1 MIVERP
7 HKTKTTPRDVKK
19 DLRAIYERADGS
31 IPDMSRLASRKKS
44 GFRKLLIRGILFL
57 FVLSIVAWSGFF
69 FFSNGILQKQEN
81 LSVKIEGP
89 AEVKAGDSVTYN
101 IRYENTGDVPM
112 ATLELS
118 ASFPPDF
125 HLVSSVPEANDK
137 NVWTLGSLTPKSDGV
152 VTVNGIF
159 LAEVPSTE
167 KLQALFTYKPAN
179 FNSSFQAI
187 QTLNVNVS
195 DSILQ
200 MTMNGP
206 DQTLPGDEVEY
217 VISVGHAQKDSAQN
231 LRVIPELPQ
240 NFAVTGTNPA
250 FENGKNYWSLSA
262 LDPNQPKTFTV
273 KGSYTASATGEQT
286 MKASVGFV
294 SDNVYLKQKDAEV
307 KTTMQ
312 GGSIAFHLIVN
323 GSNTD
328 QTVDPGKALR
338 GSIDYTNQ
346 AKETARDVSFTLALD
361 GKGSLP
367 IDWARAELKSG
378 KRNGNQIVWDAATLN
393 KLKSLKPNDSGIID
407 FSLPLLTGSNTADH
421 FTMTLTT
428 RVGSLGESTDARTI
442 SATPILISIN
452 SQIGFRSEVRYFTTE
467 GIPVGTGPLPP
478 TVGKTTAYRVY
489 WNITNT
495 IHDLSDVKITTTIP
509 ANVMWMNKNLADI
522 GAVAYKGADESITW
536 AIPKLPKSINQAGAW
551 FDVWI
556 KPTESDVGTAMPL
569 TSSTTFT
576 AKDTSTSQIITKT
589 TDALTTNLITDEFAS
604 GKGTVTK

>member
-7 HKTKTTPRDVKK
+7 HKQKISPRDVKK

-31 IPDMSRLASRKKS
+31 IPDMSKLASRKKS
-44 GFRKLLIRGILFL
+44 GFRRFLIRGILFL
-57 FVLSIVAWSGFF
+57 FVLSLVAWSGFF
-69 FFSNGILQKQEN
+69 FFSNGLLQKQEN

-89 AEVKAGDSVTYN
+89 TEVKAGDAVTYS

-118 ASFPPDF
+118 ANFPPDF
-125 HLVSSVPEANDK
+125 HLTSSTPEAHDK

-152 VTVNGIF
+152 VMVNGIF

-179 FNSSFQAI
+179 FNSSFQTV
-187 QTLNVNVS
+187 QTFNTNVN
-195 DSILQ
+195 DSVLQ

-206 DQTLPGDEVEY
+206 NQALAGDEVQY
-217 VISVGHAQKDSAQN
+217 VISVGHAQKDSVQD
-231 LRVIPELPQ
+231 LRIIPELPQ
-240 NFAVTGTNPA
+240 NFAISGTNPA

-262 LDPNQPKTFTV
+262 LDPNQPKTFTI

-294 SDNVYLKQKDAEV
+294 SDNIYLKQKDAQV
-307 KTTMQ
+307 VTNMQ

-328 QTVDPGKALR
+328 QTVDPSKSLR
-338 GSIDYTNQ
+338 GSIDYKNQ
-346 AKETARDVSFTLALD
+346 AKETAQDISFTLALD
-361 GKGSLP
+361 GKGTLP

-378 KRNGNQIVWDAATLN
+378 KRNGNQIVWDASTLE
-393 KLKSLKPNDSGIID
+393 KLKQLNPTDAGIID
-407 FSLPLLTGSNTADH
+407 FSLPLLNGSNTADH
-421 FTMTLTT
+421 FTMTLTA
-428 RVGSLGESTDARTI
+428 RIGSLGESGGMRTI

-452 SQIGFRSEVRYFTTE
+452 SQVGFRSEVRYFTTE

-478 TVGKTTAYRVY
+478 SVGKTTAYRVY

-509 ANVMWMNKNLADI
+509 ANVMWMNKHLADI

-536 AIPKLPKSINQAGAW
+536 SISKLPKSINQAGAW

-556 KPTESDVGTAMPL
+556 KPTNSDVGTAMPL

-576 AKDTSTSQIITKT
+576 AKDASTSQIITKT
-589 TDALTTNLITDEFAS
+589 TDALTTNLVTDEFAS
-604 GKGTVTK
+604 GKGTVIK